1 MEGDSLAVDLRTVL
15 LRYFRTCDGGKCNDD
30 RRRKRKS
37 AENAASIFA
46 ISASDCVVDG
56 GDESFMREKRQKNQ
70 KYDGSMTVEASI
82 VMSVVILSL
91 ASLIRYAYTVH
102 DTVTGGM
109 ILEETIERVRN
120 NVDKKK
126 TPDMFEAEGTRMG
139 NPRLFLGEYT
149 IGLKT
154 GITGITGDASAG
166 DWHLSMERTDFQP
179 ATFLRKQ
186 DATKKIMDRLED

>member
-1 MEGDSLAVDLRTVL
+1 
-15 LRYFRTCDGGKCNDD
+15 
-30 RRRKRKS
+30 
-37 AENAASIFA
+37 
-46 ISASDCVVDG
+46 
-56 GDESFMREKRQKNQ
+56 MREKRQKNQ

-126 TPDMFEAEGTRMG
+126 IVINENINTLGT
-139 NPRLFLGEYT
+139 YVVT
-149 IGLKT
+149 INLHAKVVATLK
-154 GITGITGDASAG
+154 IKLIK
-166 DWHLSMERTDFQP
+166 E
-179 ATFLRKQ
+179 
-186 DATKKIMDRLED
+186 

>member
-1 MEGDSLAVDLRTVL
+1 MEGDSLAVYLRTVL

-30 RRRKRKS
+30 RRRKRES

-82 VMSVVILSL
+82 VMLVVILSL

-109 ILEETIERVRN
+109 ILEETIERVRS
-120 NVDKKK
+120 NVKIKIAFPID
-126 TPDMFEAEGTRMG
+126 PFFPE
-139 NPRLFLGEYT
+139 
-149 IGLKT
+149 
-154 GITGITGDASAG
+154 
-166 DWHLSMERTDFQP
+166 
-179 ATFLRKQ
+179 RKQ
-186 DATKKIMDRLED
+186 SCDPVF

>member
-1 MEGDSLAVDLRTVL
+1 
-15 LRYFRTCDGGKCNDD
+15 
-30 RRRKRKS
+30 
-37 AENAASIFA
+37 
-46 ISASDCVVDG
+46 
-56 GDESFMREKRQKNQ
+56 
-70 KYDGSMTVEASI
+70 MTVEASI

-109 ILEETIERVRN
+109 I
-120 NVDKKK
+120 
-126 TPDMFEAEGTRMG
+126 
-139 NPRLFLGEYT
+139 FLGEYA

-186 DATKKIMDRLED
+186 DAAKKIMDRLED

>member
-1 MEGDSLAVDLRTVL
+1 
-15 LRYFRTCDGGKCNDD
+15 
-30 RRRKRKS
+30 
-37 AENAASIFA
+37 
-46 ISASDCVVDG
+46 
-56 GDESFMREKRQKNQ
+56 
-70 KYDGSMTVEASI
+70 MTVEASI

-102 DTVTGGM
+102 DTVTGSM

-126 TPDMFEAEGTRMG
+126 TPDVFAAEGTRMG
-139 NPRLFLGEYT
+139 NPRLFLGEYM
-149 IGLKT
+149 IGLK
-154 GITGITGDASAG
+154 TGITGDASAG

-186 DATKKIMDRLED
+186 DAAKKIMDRLED

>member
-1 MEGDSLAVDLRTVL
+1 
-15 LRYFRTCDGGKCNDD
+15 
-30 RRRKRKS
+30 
-37 AENAASIFA
+37 
-46 ISASDCVVDG
+46 
-56 GDESFMREKRQKNQ
+56 
-70 KYDGSMTVEASI
+70 MTVEASI

-149 IGLKT
+149 IGLK
-154 GITGITGDASAG
+154 IGDNRDYRRRIGRRLASEYGADRFSAG
-166 DWHLSMERTDFQP
+166 NFP
-179 ATFLRKQ
+179 
-186 DATKKIMDRLED
+186 

>member
-1 MEGDSLAVDLRTVL
+1 
-15 LRYFRTCDGGKCNDD
+15 
-30 RRRKRKS
+30 
-37 AENAASIFA
+37 
-46 ISASDCVVDG
+46 
-56 GDESFMREKRQKNQ
+56 
-70 KYDGSMTVEASI
+70 MTVEASI

-139 NPRLFLGEYT
+139 NPRLFLGEYMT
-149 IGLKT
+149 EDSIQEYRIVTVLKADRNLFPFQQKLPDVAAVQEYLKAAKIGR
-154 GITGITGDASAG
+154 A
-166 DWHLSMERTDFQP
+166 HV
-179 ATFLRKQ
+179 
-186 DATKKIMDRLED
+186 

>member
-30 RRRKRKS
+30 RRQKRES

-102 DTVTGGM
+102 DTVTGSM

-186 DATKKIMDRLED
+186 DAAKKIMDRLED

>member
-1 MEGDSLAVDLRTVL
+1 
-15 LRYFRTCDGGKCNDD
+15 
-30 RRRKRKS
+30 
-37 AENAASIFA
+37 
-46 ISASDCVVDG
+46 
-56 GDESFMREKRQKNQ
+56 
-70 KYDGSMTVEASI
+70 MTVEASI

-154 GITGITGDASAG
+154 GITRRRIGRRLASEYGADRFSAG
-166 DWHLSMERTDFQP
+166 NFP
-179 ATFLRKQ
+179 
-186 DATKKIMDRLED
+186 

>member
-15 LRYFRTCDGGKCNDD
+15 LRYFRICDGGKCNDD
-30 RRRKRKS
+30 RRRKRES
-37 AENAASIFA
+37 AENTASIFA

-102 DTVTGGM
+102 DTVTGSM

-186 DATKKIMDRLED
+186 DAAKKIMDRLED

>member
-1 MEGDSLAVDLRTVL
+1 
-15 LRYFRTCDGGKCNDD
+15 
-30 RRRKRKS
+30 
-37 AENAASIFA
+37 
-46 ISASDCVVDG
+46 
-56 GDESFMREKRQKNQ
+56 MREKRQKNQ
-70 KYDGSMTVEASI
+70 KYDGSMTVEVSI

-102 DTVTGGM
+102 DTVTGSM

-126 TPDMFEAEGTRMG
+126 TPDMFEAEGTQMG

-149 IGLKT
+149 ISLKT

-186 DATKKIMDRLED
+186 DAAKKIMDRLED

>member
-1 MEGDSLAVDLRTVL
+1 
-15 LRYFRTCDGGKCNDD
+15 
-30 RRRKRKS
+30 
-37 AENAASIFA
+37 
-46 ISASDCVVDG
+46 
-56 GDESFMREKRQKNQ
+56 
-70 KYDGSMTVEASI
+70 MTVEASI

-126 TPDMFEAEGTRMG
+126 TPDVFEAEGTRMG

-186 DATKKIMDRLED
+186 DAAKKIMDRLED